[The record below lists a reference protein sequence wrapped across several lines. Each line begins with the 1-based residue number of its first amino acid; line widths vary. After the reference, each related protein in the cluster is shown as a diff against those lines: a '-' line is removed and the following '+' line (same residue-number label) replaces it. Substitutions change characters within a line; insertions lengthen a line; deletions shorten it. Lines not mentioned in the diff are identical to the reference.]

1 MYSPAEATNSLPF
14 SSPYPAIPGPL
25 FIQIKTEI
33 IYYIMIWFTDTVNS
47 PVENQCS
54 ISASTCIK
62 PSLWVRGQ
70 ENLEGGGRGEVG
82 GGKRERTLLSTLL
95 SSLFPLETPD
105 TQANVQW
112 IKHRLVIQIMQ
123 SVKFGTQTPREKKMH
138 SQKSLS
144 CQRYRMKHCLECLVV
159 NYLFQLIFIFP
170 LFLGMVMYANEL
182 KIKEKQQLTEI
193 EN

>member
-1 MYSPAEATNSLPF
+1 
-14 SSPYPAIPGPL
+14 
-25 FIQIKTEI
+25 
-33 IYYIMIWFTDTVNS
+33 
-47 PVENQCS
+47 
-54 ISASTCIK
+54 
-62 PSLWVRGQ
+62 
-70 ENLEGGGRGEVG
+70 
-82 GGKRERTLLSTLL
+82 
-95 SSLFPLETPD
+95 
-105 TQANVQW
+105 
-112 IKHRLVIQIMQ
+112 MQ
-123 SVKFGTQTPREKKMH
+123 SVKFGTQTPREKKMY